1 MAAYLPD
8 DPQARS
14 QACQRRANDL
24 LDNIREESG
33 ILIEKGLDDAG
44 EPVIG
49 FSHLTF
55 QEYLAA
61 DALAE
66 RPQQRTTLY
75 ANLFNPVWR
84 ETLLL
89 YVAMVDAGD
98 LVQRVLADSSQSDLR
113 RYLLVGRCL
122 RERVTI
128 DSGLRAQV
136 LTRLRAWLRPPGSND
151 GPGVDDLLARFGDS
165 GHYEWL
171 LDSLDEALTGEERAG
186 LAWQKAANAADLRS
200 RLQQALLRLLAS
212 QTDTATRSSAGCALS
227 AIGDPRDLD
236 EMVLVPA
243 GEFLMVSTEIDGHS
257 DELPQHRLSLDT
269 FHIGAYP
276 VTNGQYA
283 RFVAATEQR
292 PPVHWQGNSPPPWLE
307 NHPVVNVSWHDAQAY
322 CRWRSQTEGQVYR
335 LPTEAEWEK
344 AARGADGRIYPWGN
358 DWDPSRCNSHKGRG
372 DWTTTPSGMYAAGVS
387 PYDCQD
393 MAGNVWEWTGSLFK
407 EYPYQ
412 LNDGREAEQT
422 QGSRVLRGGSSDDYR
437 NFVRCAFR
445 NWLPPDNWLRNFGF
459 RLLSPGS

>member
-1 MAAYLPD
+1 MRPH
-8 DPQARS
+8 
-14 QACQRRANDL
+14 QR
-24 LDNIREESG
+24 
-33 ILIEKGLDDAG
+33 
-44 EPVIG
+44 PV
-49 FSHLTF
+49 F
-55 QEYLAA
+55 
-61 DALAE
+61 
-66 RPQQRTTLY
+66 Y
-75 ANLFNPVWR
+75 ANLFNPTWR

-98 LVQRVLADSSQSDLR
+98 VVQRALTEDEQIPLR
-113 RYLLVGRCL
+113 RYLLAGRCL
-122 RERVTI
+122 TEKVTI
-128 DSGLRAQV
+128 DAGLRARV
-136 LTRLRAWLRPPGSND
+136 LAGLRGWLRPTGSGD
-151 GPGVDDLLARFGDS
+151 AQSIDDLMARCGEE
-165 GHYEWL
+165 GLYEWL
-171 LDSLDEALTGEERAG
+171 LDSLAELLAPDERNG
-186 LAWQKAANAADLRS
+186 LAGPEGSNAPHLHS
-200 RLQQALLRLLAS
+200 RLQHALLRLLGSDAAPA
-212 QTDTATRSSAGCALS
+212 DRYAAGCALS

-243 GEFLMVSTEIDGHS
+243 GEFLMGSTENDGHS

-422 QGSRVLRGGSSDDYR
+422 QGSRVLRGGSSNLNR
-437 NFVRCAFR
+437 NYVRCAYRYR
-445 NWLPPDNWLRNFGF
+445 NSPDNWFRNFGF